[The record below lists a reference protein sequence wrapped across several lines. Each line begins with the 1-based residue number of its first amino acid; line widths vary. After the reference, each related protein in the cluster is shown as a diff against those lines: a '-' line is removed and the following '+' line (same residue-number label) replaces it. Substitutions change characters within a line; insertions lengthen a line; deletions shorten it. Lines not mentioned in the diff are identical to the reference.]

1 MSKPCW
7 ATGDCA
13 PVLLLEECKL
23 KCRVLR
29 RWRAGCTGFL
39 RNLHDT
45 GGLTANGCIILFQY
59 GKEPVSGRQLAE
71 LTSWTW
77 IDAHGLIHTNVC
89 NIMKES
95 ISYVSSTVLNLNE
108 SAHLLCGHFE
118 LLDKWLGKY
127 TLSISQTIIYIY
139 MYILYVNVYKYY
151 SIYIYYVWCIIVYYI

>member
-1 MSKPCW
+1 
-7 ATGDCA
+7 
-13 PVLLLEECKL
+13 
-23 KCRVLR
+23 
-29 RWRAGCTGFL
+29 
-39 RNLHDT
+39 
-45 GGLTANGCIILFQY
+45 
-59 GKEPVSGRQLAE
+59 
-71 LTSWTW
+71 
-77 IDAHGLIHTNVC
+77 
-89 NIMKES
+89 MKES